1 MLIRASNLIAS
12 IFALD
17 QKMSREA
24 LVKRLRKMVDN
35 LRNLKNEDFR
45 QLVIWIKHVL
55 KSRLTEPLRQEVD
68 HILERANP
76 QEVEIMIYNLERTLD
91 EIEQQAEFRG
101 MLKGRE
107 EGREEEKVLTA
118 KAALAKGLTLELIAE
133 ITGLPL
139 EKLLELQNEIRHK
152 T

>member
-1 MLIRASNLIAS
+1 
-12 IFALD
+12 
-17 QKMSREA
+17 
-24 LVKRLRKMVDN
+24 
-35 LRNLKNEDFR
+35 
-45 QLVIWIKHVL
+45 
-55 KSRLTEPLRQEVD
+55 
-68 HILERANP
+68 
-76 QEVEIMIYNLERTLD
+76 MIYNLERTLD

>member
-1 MLIRASNLIAS
+1 
-12 IFALD
+12 
-17 QKMSREA
+17 
-24 LVKRLRKMVDN
+24 
-35 LRNLKNEDFR
+35 
-45 QLVIWIKHVL
+45 
-55 KSRLTEPLRQEVD
+55 
-68 HILERANP
+68 
-76 QEVEIMIYNLERTLD
+76 MIYNLERTLD

-101 MLKGRE
+101 MLK
-107 EGREEEKVLTA
+107 GREEEKVLTA